1 MANVNFLDMNS
12 ILSFS
17 EMESAFNTCLSSYS
31 NLTDVPKRIIA
42 NYQTWLGIEL
52 TDEQFSTKATTKAHC
67 QSIVY
72 SWIAW
77 LQLNAQELDER
88 ISLYKAVTG
97 EESQLS
103 KFIDTPETEADYS
116 GDSHTTT
123 VTKNTRTVDSNAA
136 KMELLKP
143 WIKDFVERF
152 RKTWLMP
159 KEAI

>member
-1 MANVNFLDMNS
+1 MANVNFLDINS
-12 ILSFS
+12 ILYFS
-17 EMESAFNTCLSSYS
+17 DMESDFKNCLNSYS
-31 NLTDVPKRIIA
+31 NLTGVPTKIIA
-42 NYQTWLGIEL
+42 GYQTWIGLEID
-52 TDEQFSTKATTKAHC
+52 DETIKTKLDTKLAC

-103 KFIDTPETEADYS
+103 KFIDTPETESDYS
-116 GDSHTTT
+116 GDTHTTT
-123 VTKNTRTVDSNAA
+123 VTKNVRTVDSNAA
-136 KMELLKP
+136 KLDLLKP
-143 WIKDFVERF
+143 WIKDLVERF
-152 RKTWLMP
+152 RKTWLTP

>member
-1 MANVNFLDMNS
+1 MANVNFADMNF
-12 ILSFS
+12 ILTYS
-17 EMESAFNTCLSSYS
+17 EMEYDFKNCLSSYS
-31 NLTDVPKRIIA
+31 NLTGIPTKIIA
-42 NYQTWLGIEL
+42 NYQTWIGLEMD
-52 TDEQFSTKATTKAHC
+52 DETIKTKLDTKLAC

-123 VTKNTRTVDSNAA
+123 VTKNVRTVDSSAA
-136 KMELLKP
+136 KMDLLKP

-152 RKTWLMP
+152 RKTWLTP

>member
-12 ILSFS
+12 ILMWS
-17 EMESAFNTCLSSYS
+17 EMESDFKNCLNSYP
-31 NLTDVPKRIIA
+31 NLTSVTTKIIA
-42 NYQTWLGIEL
+42 SYQTWFGLEAS
-52 TDEQFSTKATTKAHC
+52 DETMKTKLDTSIACK
-67 QSIVY
+67 SIVY

-97 EESQLS
+97 EESTLS

-123 VTKNTRTVDSNAA
+123 VTKNVRTVDSNAA
-136 KMELLKP
+136 KMDLLKP

-159 KEAI
+159 KEVI